1 MTVFKEERMSK
12 NSRKKYSRRHFMVL
26 GGSLAASTVLT
37 ACGATSAPATSA
49 PAVATTAPPS
59 ATTAPV
65 AATTATRATTAASTA
80 TTAPATSATTAAAT
94 VPLKKIRY
102 ALPTTYILS
111 YVEAY
116 IAKEGKFWEKEGLD
130 VELVV
135 GSGTASSLQQ
145 VSTKTAFAARGGA
158 ITTIIARATQDV
170 PLRSVYNIYP
180 NIQFVIVTGDK
191 SNIKAPSD
199 MKGKDLGVVSRNGS
213 TEQLLTLILA
223 NGGVKK
229 DDWNPKVVGA
239 ATGAYAF
246 LEKGDVAAF
255 TATNHVAVELK
266 YNKSPILALPMSDF
280 LKVPSDDVIVHAD
293 SLKEDPDTI
302 KKVIRGLQAGRKWAQ
317 DPANIDK
324 VIEYCKAYTPDEV
337 KNLEVAKLKVQE
349 DIKLWTAG
357 SNLKLGQM
365 DIEGW
370 TRLQD
375 ELLKNGFIPK
385 KLEISQIIEPSYI
398 KEIEP

>member
-1 MTVFKEERMSK
+1 MSK
-12 NSRKKYSRRHFMVL
+12 NSRKKYSRRRFMAIS
-26 GGSLAASTVLT
+26 GGLAAGAVLT
-37 ACGATSAPATSA
+37 ACGATNTPPPATTNAVAATTA
-49 PAVATTAPPS
+49 PAVATTAPAA
-59 ATTAPV
+59 ATTTAAV
-65 AATTATRATTAASTA
+65 AATTAAVRPTTAVVA
-80 TTAPATSATTAAAT
+80 TTAPAS
-94 VPLKKIRY
+94 LKKIKY
-102 ALPTTYILS
+102 ALPTTFILS
-111 YVEAY
+111 YIEAY

-135 GSGTASSLQQ
+135 GTGTASSLQQ

-180 NIQFVIVTGDK
+180 NIQFVIVTSDK
-191 SNIKAPSD
+191 SGIKAPAD

-213 TEQLLTLILA
+213 TEQLLTLILSNA
-223 NGGVKK
+223 GVKK

-246 LEKGDVAAF
+246 LEKGEVAAF

-266 YNKSPILALPMSDF
+266 YNKSPITVLPMSEF

-302 KKVIRGLQAGRKWAQ
+302 KKVIRGLQNGRKWAQ
-317 DPANIDK
+317 DPANLDK
-324 VIEYCKAYTPDEV
+324 VIDYCKPYTPDEV
-337 KNLEVAKLKVQE
+337 KNVEVAKLKIQE

-357 SNLKLGQM
+357 SRLKLGQM
-365 DIEGW
+365 DVDGW

-375 ELLKNGFIPK
+375 ELQKNGFIPK
-385 KLEISQIIEPSYI
+385 KLELPQIIEPAFI

>member
-1 MTVFKEERMSK
+1 MMSK
-12 NSRKKYSRRHFMVL
+12 NSRKKYSRRRFMAL
-26 GGSLAASTVLT
+26 GGGVVAGAVLT
-37 ACGATSAPATSA
+37 ACGATNTPAP
-49 PAVATTAPPS
+49 VATTAPAAV

-65 AATTATRATTAASTA
+65 AATTAPAAVATTARAVA
-80 TTAPATSATTAAAT
+80 TTAVIGTPT
-94 VPLKKIRY
+94 KIKY
-102 ALPTTYILS
+102 ALPTTFILS
-111 YVEAY
+111 YIEAY

-135 GSGTASSLQQ
+135 GTGTASSLQQ
-145 VSTKTAFAARGGA
+145 VATKTAFAARGGA

-180 NIQFVIVTGDK
+180 NIQFVIVTSDK
-191 SNIKAPSD
+191 GTIKTPAD

-223 NGGVKK
+223 NAGVKK

-246 LEKGDVAAF
+246 LEKGEVAAF

-266 YNKSPILALPMSDF
+266 YNKSPITVLPMSDF

-293 SLKEDPDTI
+293 SVKQDPDTI
-302 KKVIRGLQAGRKWAQ
+302 KAVIRGLQNGRKWAQ
-317 DPANIDK
+317 NPANLDK
-324 VIEYCKAYTPDEV
+324 ILEYCKPYTPDEI
-337 KNLEVAKLKVQE
+337 KNAEVAKLKIQE

-357 SNLKLGQM
+357 TNLKLGQM
-365 DIEGW
+365 DVEGW
-370 TRLQD
+370 SRLQD
-375 ELLKNGFIPK
+375 ELAKNGFVPK
-385 KLEISQIIEPSYI
+385 KLELPQIIEPAFI
-398 KEIEP
+398 KEVEP